1 MTEKIPTEGRDGRV
15 ILVTGARGFVGRAV
29 CKLLQ
34 RLSYAVVALDQ
45 APSSGRSSFSGSSE
59 IETDIADRTKLQE
72 LFETKRIAGIIHL
85 AAILPTAARREPVRA
100 TEVNIQGSLNL
111 LQLSRQFSVHRFV
124 FGSSL
129 SVYGTCPPDELV
141 SETNRAAPEDLYG
154 AAKSYVE
161 QLGQSYQERHNLQFV
176 SLRIGRVI
184 GPGAQSS
191 TSAWRS
197 EIFECLAEQKAIEI
211 NLPYIGSERLLVVHV
226 DDVARMLVALM
237 DAPRPKFCIY
247 NSVCEPVI
255 VEDLKRQIEGINP
268 RVLVRLGN
276 ESASGNPRLL
286 DCSRFRGEFGF
297 ETRPV
302 FDVLWEGAN
311 GRSARQ
317 PAG

>member
-1 MTEKIPTEGRDGRV
+1 MRSLRPIKHRLLVEVRFLGVRRSKPTSRIERN
-15 ILVTGARGFVGRAV
+15 
-29 CKLLQ
+29 C
-34 RLSYAVVALDQ
+34 
-45 APSSGRSSFSGSSE
+45 RSS
-59 IETDIADRTKLQE
+59 
-72 LFETKRIAGIIHL
+72 ETKRIAGIIHL

-211 NLPYIGSERLLVVHV
+211 NLPYIGSERLLVVHE

-311 GRSARQ
+311 GRSAST
-317 PAG
+317 AGGMTTPRDDATFLKVFAKFGEATQDQELLVWGCGI